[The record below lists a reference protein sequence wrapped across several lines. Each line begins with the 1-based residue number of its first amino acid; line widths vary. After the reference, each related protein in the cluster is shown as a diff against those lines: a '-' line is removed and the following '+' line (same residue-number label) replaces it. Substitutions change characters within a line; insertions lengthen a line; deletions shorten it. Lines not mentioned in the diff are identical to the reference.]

1 MADDLFMSRL
11 LRGERILWSGKPG
24 QGLLL
29 TEADIYAIPFS
40 LLWCGL
46 VIFWT
51 MGATRASGFGP
62 LLVSAFFLC
71 LGLYMLVGRFVVDA
85 WIRRDLRYAVTN
97 RRVLIARPAPFSKF
111 TALNLEQLPE
121 ADLKERTNGRGTNSF
136 RATSA
141 GMGTLPNHR
150 SGVRSKSAVPCDR
163 RCASRVRPHSAD
175 GQGRQPITSF
185 RSSYEDPRPVLTA
198 GTAA

>member
-1 MADDLFMSRL
+1 MADDLFTSRL
-11 LRGERILWSGKPG
+11 LRGERILWSGRPG

-51 MGATRASGFGP
+51 IGATRAAGFGP

-97 RRVLIARPAPFSKF
+97 RRLLIARPAPFSKF

-121 ADLKERTNGRGTNSF
+121 VDLKERKNGRGTIRF
-136 RATSA
+136 GQRAPAWGPYQAISPA
-141 GMGTLPNHR
+141 FDPNPQFL
-150 SGVRSKSAVPCDR
+150 AIDDAR
-163 RCASRVRPHSAD
+163 RVFDLIQRTAR
-175 GQGRQPITSF
+175 
-185 RSSYEDPRPVLTA
+185 EDNQ
-198 GTAA
+198 